1 MSDKKKKTKKVN
13 QLSLK
18 ECEAIIRRLH
28 NQNENKYYQEVLLQY
43 RRLIPAH
50 RYAIGLAEIK
60 ETKDAT
66 LPDIQNNKPILN
78 NDLPN
83 F

>member
-1 MSDKKKKTKKVN
+1 MSDKNKQKKKVN
-13 QLSLK
+13 QLTLK
-18 ECEAIIRRLH
+18 ECESIINRLY

-50 RYAIGLAEIK
+50 KYAIELNKIK

-66 LPDIQNNKPILN
+66 LPTVEDQLKNTH
-78 NDLPN
+78 NDLPP

>member
-1 MSDKKKKTKKVN
+1 MSNKHKKKIN
-13 QLSLK
+13 QLTLK
-18 ECEAIIRRLH
+18 ECESIINRLY

-50 RYAIGLAEIK
+50 RYAIELNRIK
-60 ETKDAT
+60 ETKDTT
-66 LPDIQNNKPILN
+66 LPYTDTKPKDGPPFK
-78 NDLPN
+78 DLPN

>member
-1 MSDKKKKTKKVN
+1 MNETNKRTKKVN

-18 ECEAIIRRLH
+18 ECEAIISRLY
-28 NQNENKYYQEVLLQY
+28 NQNENKYYQDVLLQY

-50 RYAIGLAEIK
+50 RYAIELNKIK
-60 ETKDAT
+60 DFKDAT
-66 LPDIQNNKPILN
+66 LPTTENKQTNSN
-78 NDLPN
+78 NDLPP